1 MKINPAVYIMIAIA
15 ACCFFYSAHHDKEF
29 VEHINVERNK
39 TIEPMQT
46 LITDSAPFISFGL
59 VVIFLIIFFISKDKL
74 KFDRFWQ
81 LLLCLLLTTIV
92 VQLLKYGIN
101 RPRPYEIIPEVQKLT
116 DGGGGS
122 FPSGHTADAFTVL
135 AFFSLK
141 NSSKYIQC
149 ILFIWGL
156 LVAYSRVYLGV
167 HYVSDVCAAMVIGM
181 CCSLAGTQ
189 IIYFIKNK
197 RKSVT

>member
-1 MKINPAVYIMIAIA
+1 
-15 ACCFFYSAHHDKEF
+15 
-29 VEHINVERNK
+29 
-39 TIEPMQT
+39 MQT

-59 VVIFLIIFFISKDKL
+59 VVFFLIVFFISKDKL
-74 KFDRFWQ
+74 KFDKSWQ

-101 RPRPYEIIPEVQKLT
+101 RPRPYEMIPGVQKLT

-135 AFFSLK
+135 AFFSLT

-149 ILFIWGL
+149 ILFFWAL

-167 HYVSDVCAAMVIGM
+167 HYVSDVCAAMVIGI
-181 CCSLAGTQ
+181 CCSLATTQ
-189 IIYFIKNK
+189 IIHFIKKKQKITN
-197 RKSVT
+197 